1 MNLKRIVALLA
12 VLILLTGVADA
23 DDILDVVLTE
33 SLECD
38 IIDAEIVLEDL
49 EIEGESDFES
59 AYVSRE
65 SDSIGTVE
73 SNRQKTIT
81 VRKDTSKKVYLGT
94 RYQIVVPKST
104 ITACKSSSKKIA
116 KVSKTGLITP
126 KKAGQ
131 ATITIQT
138 KRKTLA
144 LALKVVDPKV
154 PTKVVIVEGKQGTI
168 CVGQTLQLTARV
180 SPASASQNV
189 KWKSS
194 RKSVA
199 RVSAK
204 GVVTGVKP
212 GKARITATAGKVQA
226 TYTVTVKQVADT
238 PVPTS
243 TPTPTPAP
251 TPTPTHT
258 PDPTAT
264 STPMPTEP
272 MPEGNIA
279 LSIGGHVFTAR
290 LEDNATARAFAGLMP
305 MTLDMNELNGNEKYH
320 YLDGSLP
327 SAPGKVGQ
335 INAGDLMLYGD
346 DCVVLFYKSFSTQYS
361 YTRIGHINDI
371 SGLESAVGS
380 GSVQVRFTK

>member
-1 MNLKRIVALLA
+1 MNLKRIVA
-12 VLILLTGVADA
+12 VLGVFILLTGVADA

-38 IIDAEIVLEDL
+38 IIDTEIALEDL

-65 SDSIGTVE
+65 SDSAGTVE
-73 SNRQKTIT
+73 SNRQQTIT
-81 VRKDTSKKVYLGT
+81 VRKDTSKEVYLGT
-94 RYQIVVPKST
+94 RYQIVAPKNT

-116 KVSKTGLITP
+116 RVSKTGLITP

-154 PTKVVIVEGKQGTI
+154 PTKVVILEGRQGTI

-180 SPASASQNV
+180 SPTSASQSV

-194 RKSVA
+194 SKSVA

-226 TYTVTVKQVADT
+226 TYTLTVKQVADT

-251 TPTPTHT
+251 MPTSTHT

-264 STPMPTEP
+264 PTPMPTEP

-290 LEDNATARAFAGLMP
+290 LEDNVTARAFAGLLP
-305 MTLDMNELNGNEKYH
+305 MTLDMSELNGNEKYH

-327 SAPGKVGQ
+327 SAPGRVGR

-371 SGLESAVGS
+371 SGLESVVGS